1 MTEND
6 KESIYNATESCYNK
20 NNCFKGENVLFE
32 HPRKVKMINT
42 LNI

>member
-6 KESIYNATESCYNK
+6 KESIYNATESFYNK
-20 NNCFKGENVLFE
+20 NNCFKGENVL
-32 HPRKVKMINT
+32 RKVKTINK

>member
-6 KESIYNATESCYNK
+6 KESIYNATESFYNE

-32 HPRKVKMINT
+32 HPRKVKTINT